1 MSTCNFTHPYLNKRG
16 ISGPWKI
23 EPPINRTFNQAIVIP
38 AYSELKFLS
47 QTLES
52 INKNKPEIL
61 KQTLVAVV
69 INNANNSPQSIKENN
84 QLTIQKI
91 KENNYQFTHAIIDA
105 TSSGFELPFKHAGVG
120 LARKI
125 GMDLVLPHLISS
137 KNLIFCTDA
146 DTKVSPNYLSKVTQ
160 YFDAHNT
167 SAAVIGFKH
176 LQSEDSSINNAI
188 RKYET
193 FLKTTAE
200 KMKNAGSP
208 YGYISMGSTM
218 VCTAGAY
225 CAVGGMSRKKATED
239 FYFLQELTKYCGVHN
254 IPEILVYP
262 SPRPISRVY
271 LGTGY
276 RMEQI
281 QQGFDI
287 TNLYYSH
294 DAYRYLSKWL
304 QFGGSAWDSSL
315 NNLLNDIKSIHP
327 DLIAFLKIE
336 GIETIWSKIQNN
348 APSELH
354 FKEQFHR
361 WFDGL
366 KTIRLLKHFSETE

>member
-1 MSTCNFTHPYLNKRG
+1 MSSLNNISTYLKKRG

-23 EPPINRTFNQAIVIP
+23 EPLINRTFNQAIVIP
-38 AYSELKFLS
+38 AYAELEFLPL
-47 QTLES
+47 TIES
-52 INKNKPEIL
+52 INQNKPEL
-61 KQTLVAVV
+61 LNQTLVVV
-69 INNANNSPQSIKENN
+69 VVNNANNSPQSIKDNN

-91 KENNYQFTHAIIDA
+91 NENNYQFTLAVVDA
-105 TSSGFELPFKHAGVG
+105 ASPGLELPLKHAGVG

-125 GMDLVLPHLISS
+125 GMDLALPHLTSPQS
-137 KNLIFCTDA
+137 LIYCTDA
-146 DTKVSPNYLSKVTQ
+146 DTQVSPDYLSKVKQ
-160 YFDAHNT
+160 YFKSQNT
-167 SAAVIGFKH
+167 SAAVIGFRH
-176 LQSEDSSINNAI
+176 LESSDIANNDYI
-188 RKYET
+188 EQYEK

-200 KMKNAGSP
+200 KMQRAGSP
-208 YGYISMGSTM
+208 YGYIAMGSTM
-218 VCTAGAY
+218 VCTAESY
-225 CAVGGMSRKKATED
+225 CAVGGMPRKKATED

-254 IPEILVYP
+254 IPETLVFP

-281 QQGFDI
+281 QKGFDI
-287 TNLYYSH
+287 TNLYYSD

-304 QFGGSAWDSSL
+304 QLGGHAWENSL
-315 NNLLNDIKSIHP
+315 NDLLKDIKSIHP
-327 DLIAFLKIE
+327 NLIGFLKIE

-348 APSELH
+348 APSKSH

-366 KTIRLLKHFSETE
+366 KTIRFLKRFT

>member
-1 MSTCNFTHPYLNKRG
+1 MSSYNSTHSYLKKRG

-23 EPPINRTFNQAIVIP
+23 EPLINCTFNQAIVIP
-38 AYSELKFLS
+38 AYSEFKFLS

-52 INKNKPEIL
+52 INKNKPEL
-61 KQTLVAVV
+61 LNQTLVAVV
-69 INNANNSPQSIKENN
+69 INNANNSPQSVKKNN
-84 QLTIQKI
+84 QLTLQKLNG
-91 KENNYQFTHAIIDA
+91 NNYQFPHAVIDA
-105 TSSGFELPFKHAGVG
+105 ASSGLELPLKHAGVG
-120 LARKI
+120 FARKI
-125 GMDLVLPHLISS
+125 GMDLALPHLTSPQS
-137 KNLIFCTDA
+137 LIFCTDA
-146 DTKVSPNYLSKVTQ
+146 DTQVSPDYLSKVTQ
-160 YFDAHNT
+160 YFDSHNT
-167 SAAVIGFKH
+167 SAAVIGFDH
-176 LQSEDSSINNAI
+176 LQSEDSAINDAI
-188 RKYET
+188 GKYEN

-208 YGYISMGSTM
+208 YGYVSMGSTI
-218 VCTAGAY
+218 VCTAAAY

-254 IPEILVYP
+254 IPETLVFP

-276 RMEQI
+276 RMEQM
-281 QQGFDI
+281 QKGFDI
-287 TNLYYSH
+287 TNLYYSD

-304 QFGGSAWDSSL
+304 QLGGHAWEKSL
-315 NNLLNDIKSIHP
+315 NDLLKDIKSIHP
-327 DLIAFLKIE
+327 NLIGFLKIE

-366 KTIRLLKHFSETE
+366 KTIRFLKRFSS

>member
-1 MSTCNFTHPYLNKRG
+1 MSSFNSTHSYLKKRG

-23 EPPINRTFNQAIVIP
+23 KPLINRTFNQAIVIP
-38 AYSELKFLS
+38 SYSEFEFLPD
-47 QTLES
+47 TLES
-52 INKNKPEIL
+52 INQNKPEL
-61 KQTLVAVV
+61 LNQTLVAVV
-69 INNANNSPQSIKENN
+69 INNANNSPQSVKEDN

-91 KENNYQFTHAIIDA
+91 NENNYQFPHAVIDA
-105 TSSGFELPFKHAGVG
+105 ASSGLELPLKHAGVG

-125 GMDLVLPHLISS
+125 GMDLVLPHLLSFKS
-137 KNLIFCTDA
+137 LIFCTDA
-146 DTKVSPNYLSKVTQ
+146 DTKVSLDYLSKVTQ
-160 YFDAHNT
+160 YFDSHNT
-167 SAAVIGFKH
+167 SAAVIGFDH
-176 LQSEDSSINNAI
+176 LQSEDSAINDTI
-188 RKYET
+188 GKYEN

-208 YGYISMGSTM
+208 YGYVSMGSTI
-218 VCTAGAY
+218 VCTAEAY

-254 IPEILVYP
+254 IPETLVFP

-281 QQGFDI
+281 QKGFDI
-287 TNLYYSH
+287 TNLYYSD

-304 QFGGSAWDSSL
+304 QLGGHAWEKSL
-315 NNLLNDIKSIHP
+315 NDLLKDIKSIHP
-327 DLIAFLKIE
+327 NLIGFLKIE

-366 KTIRLLKHFSETE
+366 KTIRFLKRFSSP

>member
-1 MSTCNFTHPYLNKRG
+1 MSSFNSTHSYLKKRG

-23 EPPINRTFNQAIVIP
+23 KPLITRAFNQAIVIP
-38 AYSELKFLS
+38 AYAELEFLPL
-47 QTLES
+47 TIES
-52 INKNKPEIL
+52 INQNKPEL
-61 KQTLVAVV
+61 LNQTLVVV
-69 INNANNSPQSIKENN
+69 VVNNANNSPQSIKANN

-91 KENNYQFTHAIIDA
+91 NENNYQFTLAVVDA
-105 TSSGFELPFKHAGVG
+105 ASPGLELPLKHAGVG
-120 LARKI
+120 LTRKI
-125 GMDLVLPHLISS
+125 GMDLALSHLTSPQS
-137 KNLIFCTDA
+137 LIFCTDA
-146 DTKVSPNYLSKVTQ
+146 DTQVSPDYLSKVTQ
-160 YFDAHNT
+160 YFDSHNT
-167 SAAVIGFKH
+167 SAAVIGFDH
-176 LQSEDSSINNAI
+176 LQSEDSAINDAI
-188 RKYET
+188 GKYEN

-208 YGYISMGSTM
+208 YGYVSMGSTI
-218 VCTAGAY
+218 VCTAEAY

-254 IPEILVYP
+254 IPETLVFP

-281 QQGFDI
+281 QKGFDI
-287 TNLYYSH
+287 TNLYYSD

-304 QFGGSAWDSSL
+304 QLGGHAWENSL
-315 NNLLNDIKSIHP
+315 NDLLKDIKSIHP
-327 DLIAFLKIE
+327 NLIGFLKIE

-366 KTIRLLKHFSETE
+366 KTIRFLKRFSSP

>member
-1 MSTCNFTHPYLNKRG
+1 
-16 ISGPWKI
+16 
-23 EPPINRTFNQAIVIP
+23 
-38 AYSELKFLS
+38 
-47 QTLES
+47 
-52 INKNKPEIL
+52 
-61 KQTLVAVV
+61 
-69 INNANNSPQSIKENN
+69 
-84 QLTIQKI
+84 
-91 KENNYQFTHAIIDA
+91 
-105 TSSGFELPFKHAGVG
+105 
-120 LARKI
+120 
-125 GMDLVLPHLISS
+125 
-137 KNLIFCTDA
+137 
-146 DTKVSPNYLSKVTQ
+146 VSPDYISKVKQ
-160 YFDAHNT
+160 IFKSQNT
-167 SAAVIGFKH
+167 SAAVIGFSH
-176 LQSEDSSINNAI
+176 LESSDIANNDYI
-188 RKYET
+188 EQYEN

-208 YGYISMGSTM
+208 YGYVSMGSTI
-218 VCTAGAY
+218 VCTAEAY

-254 IPEILVYP
+254 IPETLVFP

-281 QQGFDI
+281 QKGFDI
-287 TNLYYSH
+287 TNLYYSD

-304 QFGGSAWDSSL
+304 QLGGHAWEKSL
-315 NNLLNDIKSIHP
+315 NDLLKDIKPIHP
-327 DLIAFLKIE
+327 NLIGFLKIE

-366 KTIRLLKHFSETE
+366 KTIRFLKRFSS

>member
-1 MSTCNFTHPYLNKRG
+1 MLSFNSTHSYLKKRG

-23 EPPINRTFNQAIVIP
+23 KPLITRAFNQAIVIP
-38 AYSELKFLS
+38 AYAELEFLPL
-47 QTLES
+47 TIES
-52 INKNKPEIL
+52 INQNKPEL
-61 KQTLVAVV
+61 LNQTLVVV
-69 INNANNSPQSIKENN
+69 VVNNANNSPQSIKDNN

-91 KENNYQFTHAIIDA
+91 NENNYQFTLAVVDA
-105 TSSGFELPFKHAGVG
+105 ASPGLELPLKHAGVG
-120 LARKI
+120 LTRKI
-125 GMDLVLPHLISS
+125 GMDLALSHLTSPQS
-137 KNLIFCTDA
+137 LIFCTDA
-146 DTKVSPNYLSKVTQ
+146 DTQVSPDYLSKVKQ
-160 YFDAHNT
+160 YFKSQNT
-167 SAAVIGFKH
+167 SAAVIGFRH
-176 LQSEDSSINNAI
+176 LESSDIANNDYI
-188 RKYET
+188 EQYEK

-200 KMKNAGSP
+200 KMQRAGSP
-208 YGYISMGSTM
+208 YGYIAMGSTM
-218 VCTAGAY
+218 ACTAESY
-225 CAVGGMSRKKATED
+225 CAVGGMPRKKATED

-254 IPEILVYP
+254 IPETLVFP

-281 QQGFDI
+281 QKGFDI
-287 TNLYYSH
+287 TNLYYSD

-304 QFGGSAWDSSL
+304 QLGGHAWEKSL
-315 NNLLNDIKSIHP
+315 NDLLKDIKSIHP
-327 DLIAFLKIE
+327 NLIGFLKIE

-366 KTIRLLKHFSETE
+366 KTIRFLKRFSSP

>member
-1 MSTCNFTHPYLNKRG
+1 MSSFNSTHSYLKKRG

-23 EPPINRTFNQAIVIP
+23 KPLITRAFNQAIVIP
-38 AYSELKFLS
+38 AYAELEFLPL
-47 QTLES
+47 TIES
-52 INKNKPEIL
+52 INQNKPEL
-61 KQTLVAVV
+61 LNQTLVVV
-69 INNANNSPQSIKENN
+69 VVNNANNSPQSIKDNN

-91 KENNYQFTHAIIDA
+91 NENNYQFTLAVIDA
-105 TSSGFELPFKHAGVG
+105 ASPGLELPLKHAGVG

-125 GMDLVLPHLISS
+125 GMDLALSHLTSPQS
-137 KNLIFCTDA
+137 LIFCTDA
-146 DTKVSPNYLSKVTQ
+146 DTQVSPDYLSKVKQ
-160 YFDAHNT
+160 IFKSQNT
-167 SAAVIGFKH
+167 SAAVIGFSH
-176 LQSEDSSINNAI
+176 LKSQDSAINDAI
-188 RKYET
+188 GQYEK

-200 KMKNAGSP
+200 KMQRAGSP
-208 YGYISMGSTM
+208 YGYVSMGSTI
-218 VCTAGAY
+218 VCTAEAY
-225 CAVGGMSRKKATED
+225 CAVGGMPRKKATED

-254 IPEILVYP
+254 IPETLVFP

-281 QQGFDI
+281 QKGFDI
-287 TNLYYSH
+287 TNLYYSD

-304 QFGGSAWDSSL
+304 QLGGHAWENSL
-315 NNLLNDIKSIHP
+315 NDLLKDIKSIHP
-327 DLIAFLKIE
+327 NLIGFLKIE

-366 KTIRLLKHFSETE
+366 KTIRFLKRFSSP

>member
-1 MSTCNFTHPYLNKRG
+1 MSSLNNISTYLKKRG

-23 EPPINRTFNQAIVIP
+23 EPLINRTFNQAIVIP
-38 AYSELKFLS
+38 AYAELEFLPL
-47 QTLES
+47 TIES
-52 INKNKPEIL
+52 INQNKPEL
-61 KQTLVAVV
+61 LNQTLVVV
-69 INNANNSPQSIKENN
+69 VVNNANNSPQSIKANN

-91 KENNYQFTHAIIDA
+91 NENNYQFTLAVVDA
-105 TSSGFELPFKHAGVG
+105 ASPGLELPLKHAGVG
-120 LARKI
+120 LTRKI
-125 GMDLVLPHLISS
+125 GMDLALSHLTSPQS
-137 KNLIFCTDA
+137 LIFCTDA
-146 DTKVSPNYLSKVTQ
+146 DTQVSPDYLSKVKQ
-160 YFDAHNT
+160 IFKSQNT
-167 SAAVIGFKH
+167 SAAVIGFDH
-176 LQSEDSSINNAI
+176 LQSEDSAINDAI
-188 RKYET
+188 GKYEN

-208 YGYISMGSTM
+208 YGYVSMGSTI
-218 VCTAGAY
+218 VCTAEAY

-254 IPEILVYP
+254 IPETLVFP

-276 RMEQI
+276 RMEQM
-281 QQGFDI
+281 QKGFDI
-287 TNLYYSH
+287 TNLYYSD

-304 QFGGSAWDSSL
+304 QLGGHAWEKSL
-315 NNLLNDIKSIHP
+315 NDLLKDIKSIHP
-327 DLIAFLKIE
+327 NLIGFLKIE

-366 KTIRLLKHFSETE
+366 KTIRFLKRFSS

>member
-1 MSTCNFTHPYLNKRG
+1 MSSFNSTHSYLKKRG

-23 EPPINRTFNQAIVIP
+23 EPLINRTFNQAIVIP
-38 AYSELKFLS
+38 AYAELEFLPL
-47 QTLES
+47 TIES
-52 INKNKPEIL
+52 INQNKPEL
-61 KQTLVAVV
+61 LNQTLVVV
-69 INNANNSPQSIKENN
+69 VVNNANNSPQSIKANN

-91 KENNYQFTHAIIDA
+91 NENNYQFTLAVVDA
-105 TSSGFELPFKHAGVG
+105 ASPGLELPLKHAGVG

-125 GMDLVLPHLISS
+125 GMDLALPHLTSPQS
-137 KNLIFCTDA
+137 LIFCTDA
-146 DTKVSPNYLSKVTQ
+146 DTQVSPDYLSKVKQ
-160 YFDAHNT
+160 YFKSQNT
-167 SAAVIGFKH
+167 SAAVIGFDH
-176 LQSEDSSINNAI
+176 LQSEDSAINDAI
-188 RKYET
+188 GKYEN

-208 YGYISMGSTM
+208 YGYVSMGSTI
-218 VCTAGAY
+218 VCTAEAY

-254 IPEILVYP
+254 IPETLVFP

-276 RMEQI
+276 RMEQM
-281 QQGFDI
+281 QKGFDI
-287 TNLYYSH
+287 TNLYYSD

-304 QFGGSAWDSSL
+304 QLGGHAWEKSL
-315 NNLLNDIKSIHP
+315 NDLLKDIKSIHP
-327 DLIAFLKIE
+327 NLIGFLKIE

-366 KTIRLLKHFSETE
+366 KTIRFLKRFSSP

>member
-1 MSTCNFTHPYLNKRG
+1 MSSLNNISTYLKKRG

-23 EPPINRTFNQAIVIP
+23 EPLINRTFNQAIVIP
-38 AYSELKFLS
+38 AYAELEFLPL
-47 QTLES
+47 TIES
-52 INKNKPEIL
+52 INQNKPEL
-61 KQTLVAVV
+61 LNQTLVVV
-69 INNANNSPQSIKENN
+69 VVNNANNSPQSIKANN

-91 KENNYQFTHAIIDA
+91 NENNYQFTLAVIDA
-105 TSSGFELPFKHAGVG
+105 ASPGLELPLKHAGVG

-125 GMDLVLPHLISS
+125 GMDLALPHLTSPQS
-137 KNLIFCTDA
+137 LIFCTDA
-146 DTKVSPNYLSKVTQ
+146 DTQVSPDYLSKVTQ
-160 YFDAHNT
+160 YFDSHNT
-167 SAAVIGFKH
+167 SAAVIGFDH
-176 LQSEDSSINNAI
+176 LQSEDSAINDAI
-188 RKYET
+188 GKYEN

-208 YGYISMGSTM
+208 YGYVSMGSTI
-218 VCTAGAY
+218 VCTAEAY

-254 IPEILVYP
+254 IPEILVFP

-281 QQGFDI
+281 QKGFDI
-287 TNLYYSH
+287 TSLYYSD

-304 QFGGSAWDSSL
+304 QLGGHAWEKSL
-315 NNLLNDIKSIHP
+315 NDLLKDIKSIHP
-327 DLIAFLKIE
+327 NLIGFLKIE

-366 KTIRLLKHFSETE
+366 KTIRFLKRFSSP

>member
-1 MSTCNFTHPYLNKRG
+1 MSSFNSTHSYLKKRG

-23 EPPINRTFNQAIVIP
+23 KPLITRAFNQAIVIP
-38 AYSELKFLS
+38 AYAELEFLPL
-47 QTLES
+47 TIES
-52 INKNKPEIL
+52 INQNKPEL
-61 KQTLVAVV
+61 LNQTLVVV
-69 INNANNSPQSIKENN
+69 VVNNANNSPQSIKDNN
-84 QLTIQKI
+84 QLTIRKI
-91 KENNYQFTHAIIDA
+91 NRNNYQFPHAVIDA
-105 TSSGFELPFKHAGVG
+105 ASSGLELPLKHAGVG

-125 GMDLVLPHLISS
+125 GMDLVLPHLLSS
-137 KNLIFCTDA
+137 KSLIFCTDA
-146 DTKVSPNYLSKVTQ
+146 DTKVSPDYLSKVTQ
-160 YFDAHNT
+160 YFDSHNT
-167 SAAVIGFKH
+167 SAAVIGFDH
-176 LQSEDSSINNAI
+176 LQSEDSAINDAI
-188 RKYET
+188 GKYEN

-208 YGYISMGSTM
+208 YGYVSMGSTI
-218 VCTAGAY
+218 VCTAEAY

-254 IPEILVYP
+254 IPETLVFP

-281 QQGFDI
+281 QKGFDI
-287 TNLYYSH
+287 TNLYYSD

-304 QFGGSAWDSSL
+304 QLGGHAWENSL
-315 NNLLNDIKSIHP
+315 NDLLKDIKSIHP
-327 DLIAFLKIE
+327 NLIGFLKIE

-348 APSELH
+348 APSKSH
-354 FKEQFHR
+354 FTEQFHR

-366 KTIRLLKHFSETE
+366 KTIRFLKRFSSP

>member
-1 MSTCNFTHPYLNKRG
+1 MSSLNNISTYLKKRG

-23 EPPINRTFNQAIVIP
+23 EPLINRTFNQAIVIP
-38 AYSELKFLS
+38 AYAELEFLPL
-47 QTLES
+47 TIES
-52 INKNKPEIL
+52 INQNKPEL
-61 KQTLVAVV
+61 LNQTLVVV
-69 INNANNSPQSIKENN
+69 VVNNANNSPQSIKANN

-91 KENNYQFTHAIIDA
+91 NENNYQFTLAVVDA
-105 TSSGFELPFKHAGVG
+105 ASPGLELPLKHAGVG

-125 GMDLVLPHLISS
+125 GMDLTLPYLASPQS
-137 KNLIFCTDA
+137 LIFCTDA
-146 DTKVSPNYLSKVTQ
+146 DTKVSPDYLSKVTQ
-160 YFDAHNT
+160 YFDSHNT
-167 SAAVIGFKH
+167 SAAVIGFDH
-176 LQSEDSSINNAI
+176 LQSEDSAINDAI
-188 RKYET
+188 GKYEN

-208 YGYISMGSTM
+208 YGYVSMGSTI
-218 VCTAGAY
+218 VCTAEAY

-254 IPEILVYP
+254 IPETLVFP

-276 RMEQI
+276 RMEQM
-281 QQGFDI
+281 QKGFDI
-287 TNLYYSH
+287 TNLYYSD

-304 QFGGSAWDSSL
+304 QLGGHAWENSL
-315 NNLLNDIKSIHP
+315 NDLLKDIKSIHP
-327 DLIAFLKIE
+327 NLIGFLKIE

-366 KTIRLLKHFSETE
+366 KTIRFLKRFSS

>member
-1 MSTCNFTHPYLNKRG
+1 MSSLNNISTYLNKRG

-23 EPPINRTFNQAIVIP
+23 GLPLNRTFNQAIVIP
-38 AYSELKFLS
+38 AYSEFKFLS

-52 INKNKPEIL
+52 INKNKPEL
-61 KQTLVAVV
+61 LNQTLVAVV
-69 INNANNSPQSIKENN
+69 INNANNSPQSVKKNN
-84 QLTIQKI
+84 QLTLQKLNG
-91 KENNYQFTHAIIDA
+91 NNYQFPHAVIDA
-105 TSSGFELPFKHAGVG
+105 ASSGLELPLKHAGVG

-125 GMDLVLPHLISS
+125 GMDLVLPYLISPNS
-137 KNLIFCTDA
+137 LIFCTDA
-146 DTKVSPNYLSKVTQ
+146 DTKVSPDYLSKVTQ
-160 YFDAHNT
+160 YFDSHNT
-167 SAAVIGFKH
+167 SAAVIGFDH
-176 LQSEDSSINNAI
+176 LQSEDSAINDAI
-188 RKYET
+188 GKYEN

-200 KMKNAGSP
+200 KMKDAGSP
-208 YGYISMGSTM
+208 YGYVSMGSTI
-218 VCTAGAY
+218 VCTAEAY

-254 IPEILVYP
+254 IPETLVFP

-276 RMEQI
+276 RMEQL
-281 QQGFDI
+281 QKGFDI
-287 TNLYYSH
+287 ANLYYSD

-304 QFGGSAWDSSL
+304 QLGGHAWEKSL
-315 NNLLNDIKSIHP
+315 NDLLKDIKSIHP
-327 DLIAFLKIE
+327 NLIGFLKIE
-336 GIETIWSKIQNN
+336 GIEIIWSKIQNN

-366 KTIRLLKHFSETE
+366 KTIRFLKRFSS

>member
-1 MSTCNFTHPYLNKRG
+1 MSSLNNISTYLKKRG

-23 EPPINRTFNQAIVIP
+23 EPLINRTFNQAIVIP
-38 AYSELKFLS
+38 AYAELEFLPL
-47 QTLES
+47 TIES
-52 INKNKPEIL
+52 INQNKPEL
-61 KQTLVAVV
+61 LNQTLVVV
-69 INNANNSPQSIKENN
+69 VVNNANNSPQSIKNNN
-84 QLTIQKI
+84 QLTLQKLN
-91 KENNYQFTHAIIDA
+91 ENNYQFPHAVIDA
-105 TSSGFELPFKHAGVG
+105 ASSGLELPLKQAGVG

-125 GMDLVLPHLISS
+125 GMDLVLPHLLSS
-137 KNLIFCTDA
+137 KSLIFCTDA
-146 DTKVSPNYLSKVTQ
+146 DTQVSPDYLSKVKQ
-160 YFDAHNT
+160 IFKSHNT
-167 SAAVIGFKH
+167 SAAVIGFDH
-176 LQSEDSSINNAI
+176 LQSEDSAINDAI
-188 RKYET
+188 GKYEN

-208 YGYISMGSTM
+208 YGYVSMGSTI
-218 VCTAGAY
+218 VCTAEAY

-254 IPEILVYP
+254 IPETLVFP

-281 QQGFDI
+281 QKGFDI
-287 TNLYYSH
+287 TSLYYSD

-304 QFGGSAWDSSL
+304 QLGGHAWEKSL
-315 NNLLNDIKSIHP
+315 NDLLKDIKSIHP
-327 DLIAFLKIE
+327 NLIGFLKIE

-366 KTIRLLKHFSETE
+366 KTIRFLKRFSS

>member
-1 MSTCNFTHPYLNKRG
+1 MSSFNSTHSYLKKRG

-23 EPPINRTFNQAIVIP
+23 KPLINRTFNQAIVIP
-38 AYSELKFLS
+38 SYSEFEFLPD
-47 QTLES
+47 TLES
-52 INKNKPEIL
+52 INQNKPEL
-61 KQTLVAVV
+61 LNQTLVLVV
-69 INNANNSPQSIKENN
+69 VNNANNSPQSIKDNN
-84 QLTIQKI
+84 QLTIRKI
-91 KENNYQFTHAIIDA
+91 NRNNYQFPHAVIDA
-105 TSSGFELPFKHAGVG
+105 ASSGLELPLKHAGVG

-125 GMDLVLPHLISS
+125 GMDLVLPHLLSS
-137 KNLIFCTDA
+137 KSLIFCTDA
-146 DTKVSPNYLSKVTQ
+146 DTKVSPDYLSKVTQ
-160 YFDAHNT
+160 YFDSHNT
-167 SAAVIGFKH
+167 SAAVIGFDH
-176 LQSEDSSINNAI
+176 LQSEDSAINDAI
-188 RKYET
+188 GKYEN

-208 YGYISMGSTM
+208 YGYVSMGSTIA
-218 VCTAGAY
+218 CTAEAY

-254 IPEILVYP
+254 IPETLVFP

-281 QQGFDI
+281 QKGFDI
-287 TNLYYSH
+287 TNLYYSD

-304 QFGGSAWDSSL
+304 QLGGHAWENSL
-315 NNLLNDIKSIHP
+315 NDLLKDIKSIHP
-327 DLIAFLKIE
+327 NLIGFLKIE

-348 APSELH
+348 APSKSH
-354 FKEQFHR
+354 FTEQFHR

-366 KTIRLLKHFSETE
+366 KTIRFLKRFSSP